1 MTGSIGRRRL
11 VQAGALM
18 LPAVALGRA
27 ASAQE
32 RVKSGTVEIEQVQ
45 VAFIGSG
52 NVGGGT
58 LHFQGKSYRFTVG
71 GLGVG
76 GFGVSKMQAYGDV
89 FNLRELRQFPGAYGQ
104 ARYGMA
110 AGDTGRRRDVAGES
124 QRRVDQPE
132 NQAHRAGAVARRRR
146 RLHRFQVS
154 GEQTMTL
161 CPSRARACRRPSCC
175 PPLRRLRRTSR
186 SSSTPSPSPW
196 RAARSSSPARSR
208 SW

>member
-1 MTGSIGRRRL
+1 MH
-11 VQAGALM
+11 AGAAIV
-18 LPAVALGRA
+18 PAAALGRV

-76 GFGVSKMQAYGDV
+76 GFGVSKMQATGDV
-89 FNLRELRQFPGAYGQ
+89 YNLRELKQFPGAYGQ

-110 AGDTGRRRDVAGES
+110 AGDKG
-124 QRRVDQPE
+124 
-132 NQAHRAGAVARRRR
+132 
-146 RLHRFQVS
+146 S
-154 GEQTMTL
+154 GEMWL
-161 CPSRARACRRPSCC
+161 ENPHGVSIS
-175 PPLRRLRRTSR
+175 LRTKRTGLALSLG
-186 SSSTPSPSPW
+186 
-196 RAARSSSPARSR
+196 ADAVYIDFK
-208 SW
+208 